1 MLFEIEKEKNS
12 PQAIAYNIILPAMF
26 PVSFENEL
34 SRRIKLW
41 TKDNSQETGPSS
53 VCSTP
58 SVLKDYPKSVVV
70 NVLKV
75 WLLSEVGQAVH
86 RSHIKS
92 KIRRVRSTRRIIIVG
107 GVVCH

>member
-1 MLFEIEKEKNS
+1 VFIV
-12 PQAIAYNIILPAMF
+12 IF
-26 PVSFENEL
+26 
-34 SRRIKLW
+34 
-41 TKDNSQETGPSS
+41 
-53 VCSTP
+53 
-58 SVLKDYPKSVVV
+58 V